1 MTTHFIA
8 YAPDG
13 TAFRLLSD
21 RTWELEPQSSENQVL
36 SFRNKEWGSSV
47 EAVKR
52 QETSTL
58 IGEEKEVLAY
68 SSNVAGN
75 PVEVIYWFTQG
86 HLSGGMYD
94 FKQEH
99 SNDQDFYF
107 DFLTLKRLYESKFGP
122 PADTKEYWSDD
133 RYKDDFDQWGFA
145 VSLGHY
151 SCFHKWNDGTTE
163 LVLQLTGDNYKI
175 GIQALYKSI
184 QLKGLVDAEMKK
196 QLIAD
201 L

>member
-1 MTTHFIA
+1 MTNHFIA

-13 TAFRLLSD
+13 TAFRLHSD
-21 RTWELEPQSSENQVL
+21 RTWELNPQSPENQVL

-47 EAVKR
+47 EVVRKLEAGAPLVED
-52 QETSTL
+52 QDL
-58 IGEEKEVLAY
+58 LVY
-68 SSNVAGN
+68 SSNVAGH
-75 PVEVIYWFTQG
+75 PVEVVYLFTQG
-86 HLSGGMYD
+86 HLSRGMYD

-99 SNDQDFYF
+99 SNDQDYYF

-133 RYKDDFDQWGFA
+133 RYRDDFDQWGFA

-163 LVLQLTGDNYKI
+163 LVLQLTGDNYKVE
-175 GIQALYKSI
+175 IQAIYRSI
-184 QLKGLVDAEMKK
+184 QLQGLVDAETKK
-196 QLIAD
+196 QLTAD